1 MRKVVVGLGFALAA
15 IIGLLVAVFLLL
27 LVTGR
32 SRFNETY
39 EIEVSPITLPSDEA
53 ALARGEHLV
62 SAVAHCAYCHG
73 EGLAGDIV
81 AEGGP
86 EGSIVAPNL
95 TGGAGGIG
103 ADYTTEDWVRTLRHG
118 VLPQGRSAFVM
129 PSMSFSEMSEDD
141 LLAMVAYLQT
151 IPPVDSKLPQTA
163 PGPLSFLLIGAG
175 PMTEAQAATRIDH
188 EAPFPAA
195 PQEGETAEYG
205 EYLVTIAQCAG
216 CHGAELAG
224 GQACGNCPTGPN
236 LTPGGELQGW
246 TQDDFVTALRT
257 GSTPTGRQLSEFMP
271 WRYFQTMTDTELA
284 ALWAYLQSQPARE
297 TSLP

>member
-1 MRKVVVGLGFALAA
+1 MRKVVKGLVIALAA
-15 IIGLLVAVFLLL
+15 IIGLLIVAFVLLFF
-27 LVTGR
+27 TGR
-32 SRFNETY
+32 SRFNKTY
-39 EIEVSPITLPSDEA
+39 EVAVSPITLPSDEA

-81 AEGGP
+81 EEGAPQGL
-86 EGSIVAPNL
+86 IVAPNL

-103 ADYTTEDWVRTLRHG
+103 AEYAAEDWVRTLRHG
-118 VLPQGRSAFVM
+118 VLPQGRSTFVM
-129 PSMSFSEMSEDD
+129 PSTSFSQMSEDD
-141 LLAMVAYLQT
+141 LLAMTAYLQT
-151 IPPVDSKLPQTA
+151 IPALDNELPQTS
-163 PGPLSFLLIGAG
+163 PGPLFYLLLGAG

-188 EAPFPAA
+188 EAPFSPA

-216 CHGAELAG
+216 CHGPELAG
-224 GQACGNCPTGPN
+224 GRACGNCPPGPN

-257 GSTPTGRQLSEFMP
+257 GTTPTGRQLSEFMP
-271 WRYFQTMTDTELA
+271 WRYFRNMTGAELA
-284 ALWAYLQSQPARE
+284 AIWAYLQAQPARE
-297 TSLP
+297 TARP

>member
-118 VLPQGRSAFVM
+118 
-129 PSMSFSEMSEDD
+129 
-141 LLAMVAYLQT
+141 
-151 IPPVDSKLPQTA
+151 
-163 PGPLSFLLIGAG
+163 
-175 PMTEAQAATRIDH
+175 
-188 EAPFPAA
+188 
-195 PQEGETAEYG
+195 
-205 EYLVTIAQCAG
+205 
-216 CHGAELAG
+216 AELAG
-224 GQACGNCPTGPN
+224 GQACGDCPTGPN
-236 LTPGGELQGW
+236 LTPGGELRGW
-246 TQDDFVTALRT
+246 TQDDFVTDLRT
-257 GSTPTGRQLSEFMP
+257 GTTPTGRQLSEFMP
-271 WRYFQTMTDTELA
+271 WQYFQNMTDTELA

-297 TSLP
+297 TALPSS